1 MTADGEL
8 ASAGRPDA
16 HARSLWARL
25 LPRSLRRSPLAVAA
39 LITVAVWLALAVLA
53 PLIAPYGPLQQ
64 DIAQRLQPPSA
75 AHWLGTDPLGRDIL
89 SRILYGAH
97 ISIAIGLAAVA
108 LAASVGTVIG
118 MVSGYAG
125 GLVDELIMR
134 ITDLM
139 LSFPTVILAMVISAA
154 LGAGIQN
161 AIIAIL
167 VAWWPLYARLV
178 RGLALAERE
187 REYVVAATAIGATSG
202 RIIARHIFRNIV
214 APIIVV
220 GSLDIGRAIL
230 LFATLS
236 FLGLG
241 APPDVA
247 EWGAMVALGQGYFN
261 QWWIAAFPGL
271 AILTL
276 VLAFNIVGD
285 TLRDVLDPRF
295 RRE

>member
-1 MTADGEL
+1 MMADGDL
-8 ASAGRPDA
+8 AAVTGPQVR
-16 HARSLWARL
+16 ARSLWARL
-25 LPRSLRRSPLAVAA
+25 LPRSLRRSPLALGA
-39 LITVAVWLALAVLA
+39 LVTVVVWFALAALA
-53 PLIAPYGPLQQ
+53 PLIAPYGPQKQ

-75 AHWLGTDPLGRDIL
+75 LHWLGTDPLGRDIL
-89 SRILYGAH
+89 SRILFGAH

-108 LAASVGTVIG
+108 LAATLGTVIG

-125 GLVDELIMR
+125 GVVDEVIMR

-178 RGLALAERE
+178 RGLALTERE
-187 REYVVAATAIGATSG
+187 REYVVAATALGASSS
-202 RIIARHIFRNIV
+202 RIVARHIFRNIV

-220 GSLDIGRAIL
+220 ASLDIGRAIL

-271 AILTL
+271 AILSL